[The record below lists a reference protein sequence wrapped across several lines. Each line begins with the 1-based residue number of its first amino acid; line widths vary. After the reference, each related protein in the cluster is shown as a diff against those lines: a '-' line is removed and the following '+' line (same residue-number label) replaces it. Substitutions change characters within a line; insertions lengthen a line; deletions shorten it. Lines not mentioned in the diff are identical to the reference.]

1 MNEHADHHF
10 LPGRSGRE
18 PIHQDPREGGASS
31 QSRCRATPIRLLLLE
46 FATVLP
52 APHLCGRA
60 ETAPHSALP
69 NELQEEYTG
78 PPGITRRGWIHG
90 APFAAAAA
98 AATTTTT
105 TQHDDEKLHSEH
117 TMPHHECAPGHR
129 GGRCDLPPSGF
140 RFLLV

>member
-31 QSRCRATPIRLLLLE
+31 QSRCRATPTRRL
-46 FATVLP
+46 ATILP
-52 APHLCGRA
+52 APHLRGRA

-69 NELQEEYTG
+69 NELQEEYPG

-90 APFAAAAA
+90 APLAAA
-98 AATTTTT
+98 AATTKT

-117 TMPHHECAPGHR
+117 TMPHHERAPGHR
-129 GGRCDLPPSGF
+129 GGRCDLPPSRL